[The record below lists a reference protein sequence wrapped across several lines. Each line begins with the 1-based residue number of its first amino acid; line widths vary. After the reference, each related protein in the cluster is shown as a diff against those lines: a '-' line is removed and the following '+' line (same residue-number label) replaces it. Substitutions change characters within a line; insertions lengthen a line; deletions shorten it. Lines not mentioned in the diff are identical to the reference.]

1 MTLSLSSLFLPSC
14 VPWEM
19 TYLLLRAILRRLML
33 ALLMLQAKTQVQ
45 EVIDV
50 DGGETRMQSA
60 VEAGLLEASRRQS
73 SQQGTSSSASPAK
86 EASEP
91 QQQCQPSSTGE
102 QSGLQSTSDEQLQAA
117 IKELRSQRQD
127 PNHDDCEGSNGSK
140 QRETS
145 AVASDG
151 PNKGQK

>member
-1 MTLSLSSLFLPSC
+1 
-14 VPWEM
+14 M

-73 SQQGTSSSASPAK
+73 SQQGTSSSASPAM

-91 QQQCQPSSTGE
+91 QQQLQPSSTNE
-102 QSGLQSTSDEQLQAA
+102 QSRLKSTSDEQLQAA

-127 PNHDDCEGSNGSK
+127 PKHDDCEGSNGSK

>member
-19 TYLLLRAILRRLML
+19 TCLLLRAILRRLML

-60 VEAGLLEASRRQS
+60 VEAGLSEASRRHS
-73 SQQGTSSSASPAK
+73 SQQGTTSSASPAK

-91 QQQCQPSSTGE
+91 QQQFQPSSLGE

-117 IKELRSQRQD
+117 IKELRSQRHD
-127 PNHDDCEGSNGSK
+127 PNHDDSESSNGSK